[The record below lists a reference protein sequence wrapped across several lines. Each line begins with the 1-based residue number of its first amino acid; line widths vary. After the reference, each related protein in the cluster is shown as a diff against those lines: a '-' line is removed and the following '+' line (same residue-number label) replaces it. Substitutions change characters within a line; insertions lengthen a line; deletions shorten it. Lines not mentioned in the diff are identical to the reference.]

1 MPSVYVDIIGKCS
14 ILAGGATPP
23 NNTAPLADPYPATG
37 RPLPAAAAAA
47 AYAQACATSPPA
59 SPASATSAT
68 SAASA
73 PNRAAAPGA
82 SRYREAAPAC
92 APAYREA
99 SAPASAGVSCRATTA
114 SAAVDCAS
122 AAPTAAA
129 AVHCK
134 SYALAELGFVFLVED
149 IKRPQAD
156 VSDFL
161 FTENN
166 FRTRCGLLQRYIRC
180 RCSCVCAACHR
191 QGHSGGPQ
199 HR

>member
-1 MPSVYVDIIGKCS
+1 MPSVNVDVIGKCS

-23 NNTAPLADPYPATG
+23 NNTAPLVADPYPATG
-37 RPLPAAAAAA
+37 RPLPAASAA

-59 SPASATSAT
+59 SPASATST
-68 SAASA
+68 TSA
-73 PNRAAAPGA
+73 PNRAAAPACAPG
-82 SRYREAAPAC
+82 YRAPAC
-92 APAYREA
+92 ASSRYRA
-99 SAPASAGVSCRATTA
+99 SSAPTSAAASCASSAPTAA
-114 SAAVDCAS
+114 SAAVG
-122 AAPTAAA
+122 
-129 AVHCK
+129 CK

-149 IKRPQAD
+149 IERRQAD

-161 FTENN
+161 FTESNC
-166 FRTRCGLLQRYIRC
+166 RKRCGLLQRCIRC

>member
-1 MPSVYVDIIGKCS
+1 MPSVYVDVIGKCS

-37 RPLPAAAAAA
+37 RPLPAASAAA
-47 AYAQACATSPPA
+47 AYAQACATSPPEA
-59 SPASATSAT
+59 SAASATSAT
-68 SAASA
+68 SAA
-73 PNRAAAPGA
+73 
-82 SRYREAAPAC
+82 AAPAC
-92 APAYREA
+92 APGYCAPGYCAPGYCAPACAPCYRESSAPTSAAAGRA
-99 SAPASAGVSCRATTA
+99 SAPTAA
-114 SAAVDCAS
+114 SAAVD
-122 AAPTAAA
+122 
-129 AVHCK
+129 CK

-149 IKRPQAD
+149 IERRQAD

-161 FTENN
+161 FTESNC
-166 FRTRCGLLQRYIRC
+166 RKRCGLLQRCIRC

>member
-1 MPSVYVDIIGKCS
+1 MPSVYVDVIGKCS

-37 RPLPAAAAAA
+37 CPLPAAAAAA
-47 AYAQACATSPPA
+47 AYAQACTTSPPE
-59 SPASATSAT
+59 ASAASAT

-82 SRYREAAPAC
+82 PGYGEAAPAC

-99 SAPASAGVSCRATTA
+99 SAPASAGVSCRATSAASAAVESAAPTA
-114 SAAVDCAS
+114 SAAVG
-122 AAPTAAA
+122 
-129 AVHCK
+129 CK

-199 HR
+199 YR